1 MTHVQAIQKLI
12 ARNIGLVN
20 KSGPT
25 DYTRETDAIINV
37 LLAYIHTNESQLLQA
52 ETIEQNRELC
62 FMLFDIPDEFKT
74 MDNDFIERYIKYQVI
89 PELHFSCGGTADN
102 FELNALKII
111 RHYNFAVKQI
121 EAELEQFNIM
131 KPLLM
136 ENFILY
142 KDINPTFSNWIK
154 YNYTESEIF
163 EVLKR
168 KVYYNNE

>member
-12 ARNIGLVN
+12 ARNIALVK

-25 DYTRETDAIINV
+25 DYTRETDAIINA
-37 LLAYIHTNESQLLQA
+37 LLAYIHNKDSQLLQA
-52 ETIEQNRELC
+52 ETVERNRELC

-74 MDNDFIERYIKYQVI
+74 MDNDFIERYIKYEVI
-89 PELHFSCGGTADN
+89 PELHFSTGGTADN
-102 FELNALKII
+102 FELNAQSII
-111 RHYNFAVKQI
+111 RNYNFAVSLIKD
-121 EAELEQFNIM
+121 ELENFSLI
-131 KPLLM
+131 KPFLL
-136 ENFILY
+136 EDFSTFKN
-142 KDINPTFSNWIK
+142 INPTFSNWIK